1 VGAGLSPLR
10 ARAEAGGRTIVSGAS
25 RVCARI
31 AESGGTRSLI
41 VRPSRV
47 HELEFHL
54 DLRPHVIGTG
64 RASAKATALEMGA
77 DSFVDLEQPRWEEAI
92 GQARRRARDG
102 YGRPDIWFVHFIPE
116 PNRRQLRQ
124 LAELVDSGK
133 VQPQV
138 SAEYPLADAVLN
150 VTASGIRL
158 CAIHPPPGMLPVG

>member
-102 YGRPDIWFVHFIPE
+102 YGALWLTYARI
-116 PNRRQLRQ
+116 
-124 LAELVDSGK
+124 SGSCTLSLS
-133 VQPQV
+133 PTGG
-138 SAEYPLADAVLN
+138 SCGSWP
-150 VTASGIRL
+150 SW
-158 CAIHPPPGMLPVG
+158 